1 MRTFAIVNCKTLIFY
16 MVLGILTG
24 MPSIVFGK
32 GKKDSLI
39 LERIYAFNE
48 AHHNIPDS
56 IEDNAYVKYRFNVER
71 RNPTLWLIPTMYV
84 MAKDEREYIRESYNR
99 LNYIDFNEHK
109 MDIKSQVLSGTI
121 RRNRRAM
128 PTLRELIIPNVYDA
142 TLYNGHILSPF
153 NRHNRRH
160 YKFSQRVLADGT
172 TRLEFHPKFYNTQF
186 INGYAIVDSE
196 SGHIIRTVMNGEFD
210 MISFRSEVYQSD
222 EEWPLPTP
230 KRSTMAATFN
240 FLGNRISAVIDGYF
254 NCEKAISDTIERVS
268 DRQMM
273 DTLRVVPLTETDK
286 RIYAEYDERH
296 RQPDTV
302 VVDTTPQKT
311 NLLKKI
317 FWDTIGENLV
327 TPISAESEH
336 ASFRIS
342 PLIDPLQLS
351 WSDTR
356 GFRYKINL
364 RTRYTFSPHRYLT
377 FNPRFGYNFKFRE
390 FYFTMPLRMTYNPKR
405 NGYAEVVYGNGNRIS
420 NSQVA
425 ETINHQHGDS
435 LNFEQTNIDKF
446 KDYELRVFNNI
457 MVFDW
462 LDIETGF
469 NYHNRVA
476 INKDFM
482 REYGM
487 PTEYRSFAPM
497 IGIKLRPWKSG
508 PVVSIDWERSIT
520 GVLNSDIKYERWE
533 FDGSW
538 KLKLPGLR
546 VINMRA
552 GAGFYGHKKQNY
564 FVDYVN
570 FRDNN
575 LPEGWEDEWSG
586 NFELLRS
593 RVYNESN
600 YYLRANVSYDSP
612 MMVGSWIPYLGKY
625 IERERFY
632 LGTAIVERS
641 KPYFELGYSFTNRYI
656 SIGIFSGFKSTKYQ
670 EVGFDFE
677 IELFRRW

>member
-1 MRTFAIVNCKTLIFY
+1 MKCGTLIIY

-24 MPSIVFGK
+24 MPSIVFGRE
-32 GKKDSLI
+32 KKDSLI
-39 LERIYAFNE
+39 LQRIYDFKE
-48 AHHNIPDS
+48 SHKTSPDS
-56 IEDNAYVKYRFNVER
+56 IEDNVYAKYRFNVER

-84 MAKDEREYIRESYNR
+84 MAKDEREYLRESYNH
-99 LNYIDFNEHK
+99 LTYYNFDQHK
-109 MDIKSQVLSGTI
+109 LEINSQVLSGTI

-128 PTLRELIIPNVYDA
+128 PTLKDLMIPNIYDA
-142 TLYNGHILSPF
+142 TLYDGHILSPF

-160 YKFSQRVLADGT
+160 YKFSQSVLNDGT
-172 TRLEFHPKFYNTQF
+172 TRLDFRPKFYNTQL

-210 MISFRSEVYQSD
+210 MISFRTEIQQSD
-222 EEWPLPTP
+222 EAWPLPTP
-230 KRSTMAATFN
+230 KRCTTAATFR
-240 FLGNRISAVIDGYF
+240 FLGNRISAVLDGFF
-254 NCEKAISDTIERVS
+254 NCEKPLSDTIGTVS

-273 DTLRVVPLTETDK
+273 DSLRVVPLSETDK
-286 RIYAEYDERH
+286 RIYAAYDLKHQPE
-296 RQPDTV
+296 PDTV
-302 VVDTTPQKT
+302 VIDTTPKKT

-327 TPISAESEH
+327 TPIAAESGH
-336 ASFRIS
+336 ASFRMT

-351 WSDTR
+351 WSDTH

-364 RTRYTFSPHRYLT
+364 KSRYTFSPHRYLT
-377 FNPRFGYNFKFRE
+377 FNPRFGYNFKYRE

-405 NGYAEVVYGNGNRIS
+405 NGYAEITYGNGNRIS
-420 NSQVA
+420 NGQVA
-425 ETINHQHGDS
+425 DFINHQHGDS
-435 LNFEQTNIDKF
+435 LDFSKTNIDKF

-462 LDIETGF
+462 LDIESGF
-469 NYHNRVA
+469 NFHQRVA
-476 INKDFM
+476 LNKDIM
-482 REYGM
+482 RQYGM
-487 PTEYRSFAPM
+487 PTQYRSFAPM
-497 IGIKLRPWKSG
+497 IGLKIRPWESG
-508 PVVSIDWERSIT
+508 PVFSIDWERAIT
-520 GVLNSDIKYERWE
+520 GVNKSDIKYERWE

-538 KLKLPGLR
+538 KYKLPGLR

-552 GAGFYGHKKQNY
+552 GAGFYGHKNQNY
-564 FVDYVN
+564 FVDYSN

-586 NFELLRS
+586 KFELLR
-593 RVYNESN
+593 RNVYNESDF
-600 YYLRANVSYDSP
+600 YLRANVSYDSP
-612 MMVGSWIPYLGKY
+612 MMVGSWVPYLGKF

-656 SIGIFSGFKSTKYQ
+656 SIGLFAGFKGTKYQ

-677 IELFRRW
+677 YELFRRW

>member
-1 MRTFAIVNCKTLIFY
+1 

-24 MPSIVFGK
+24 MPSIVFGRE
-32 GKKDSLI
+32 KKDSLI
-39 LERIYAFNE
+39 LQRIYDFKE
-48 AHHNIPDS
+48 SHKTMPDS
-56 IEDNAYVKYRFNVER
+56 VEDNVYAKYRFNVER

-84 MAKDEREYIRESYNR
+84 MAKNEREYLRESYNHIT
-99 LNYIDFNEHK
+99 YINQHQV
-109 MDIKSQVLSGTI
+109 DINSQVLSGTI

-128 PTLRELIIPNVYDA
+128 PTLKDLMIPNIYDA
-142 TLYNGHILSPF
+142 TLYDGHILSPF

-160 YKFSQRVLADGT
+160 YKFSQSVLGNGT
-172 TRLEFHPKFYNTQF
+172 TRLDFRPKFYNTQL

-210 MISFRSEVYQSD
+210 MISFRTEIFQSD

-230 KRSTMAATFN
+230 KHCSTAATFR
-240 FLGNRISAVIDGYF
+240 FLGNRISAVFDGYF
-254 NCEKAISDTIERVS
+254 NCEKELSDTIGNIS

-273 DTLRVVPLTETDK
+273 DSLRVVPLSETDK
-286 RIYAEYDERH
+286 RIYADYDQRH
-296 RQPDTV
+296 MHPDTV
-302 VVDTTPQKT
+302 VIDTTPKKE

-317 FWDTIGENLV
+317 FWDTIGETLV
-327 TPISAESEH
+327 TPISAESEK
-336 ASFRIS
+336 ASFRLS
-342 PLIDPLQLS
+342 PLLDPLQLS

-356 GFRYKINL
+356 GFRYKIKL
-364 RTRYTFSPHRYLT
+364 KSRYTFSPHRYLT

-405 NGYAEVVYGNGNRIS
+405 NGYAEIVYGNGNRIS
-420 NSQVA
+420 NGQIA
-425 ETINHQHGDS
+425 EFINHQHGDS
-435 LNFEQTNIDKF
+435 LDFSNTKIDKF

-462 LDIETGF
+462 LDIESGF
-469 NYHNRVA
+469 NFHQRVA
-476 INKDFM
+476 LNKDIM
-482 REYGM
+482 LQYGM
-487 PTEYRSFAPM
+487 PKEYRSFAPM
-497 IGIKLRPWKSG
+497 IGLKIRPWANG
-508 PVVSIDWERSIT
+508 PVFSIDWERAIT
-520 GVLNSDIKYERWE
+520 GVNKSDIKYERWE

-538 KLKLPGLR
+538 KYKLPGLR

-552 GAGFYGHKKQNY
+552 GAGFYGHKNQNY
-564 FVDYVN
+564 FIDYAN

-586 NFELLRS
+586 NFELLQS
-593 RVYNESN
+593 RVYNESD

-612 MMVGSWIPYLGKY
+612 MMVGSWVPYLGKY

-632 LGTAIVERS
+632 LGTAVVERS

-656 SIGIFSGFKSTKYQ
+656 SIGLFAGFKGTKYQ
-670 EVGFDFE
+670 EIGFDFE
-677 IELFRRW
+677 YELFSRW